1 MFKNCIEAMPS
12 GGELSILT
20 MDTSSNIIISIS
32 DKGVGMNEEQLKRL
46 GEPYYSTKEN
56 HL

>member
-1 MFKNCIEAMPS
+1 MPS